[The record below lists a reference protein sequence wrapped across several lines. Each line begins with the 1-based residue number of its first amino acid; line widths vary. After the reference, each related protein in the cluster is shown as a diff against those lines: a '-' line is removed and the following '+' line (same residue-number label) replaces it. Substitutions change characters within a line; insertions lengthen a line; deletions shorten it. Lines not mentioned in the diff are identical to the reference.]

1 MEKQKIKILLMEDYP
16 SWTEFYVERLQAA
29 GFEVITEDD
38 EDMGV
43 ERALKEKPD
52 LTILDISLPKEEDF
66 RFIGEIK
73 KHEEISTMPVII
85 LTDLSKEEDIKKGME
100 AGASEYL
107 IRKNFTFAEIIDKIN
122 EVLNKNKKE
131 V

>member
-1 MEKQKIKILLMEDYP
+1 
-16 SWTEFYVERLQAA
+16 
-29 GFEVITEDD
+29 
-38 EDMGV
+38 
-43 ERALKEKPD
+43 
-52 LTILDISLPKEEDF
+52 LPKEEDF